1 MTSNVTEPKQV
12 NSISLSVLEPIC
24 FPKSNDTLKQSCN
37 RKHVCAG
44 PTVSNRVP

>member
-24 FPKSNDTLKQSCN
+24 FSKSNDTTQPCN